1 LEKHHVSCSSA
12 PNSPTWTTNNY
23 KQNTNNDND
32 ATALLTSD
40 DPPTNNN
47 ATLSPDN
54 EVLLSTVFP
63 QHSLM
68 VKHFQEYATTKGFLL
83 AEHTKQSFTTKE
95 FANFF
100 PGESNHSLGSNT
112 IQTMTHARRGYLC
125 CSPKSHGRTKGIQC
139 CFLVPYFWNA
149 SHNNFMLRS
158 EGSNLSHNHRLLSQL
173 TVIDGRAIVNLESS
187 LSPEEFN
194 SIKEQ
199 SRCRVHIPQMRV
211 NLEECFPDQS
221 FSPTM
226 LYWMRLRFLNEKYG
240 ADGHNPQD
248 LFMKGDRI

>member
-1 LEKHHVSCSSA
+1 MARLFLFYCAVSLAWARKPTAPIQFPSEKHRVSCSLAPNSLTDPPPIQYPLEKHHVSCSSA

-47 ATLSPDN
+47 ATLSLDN

-68 VKHFQEYATTKGFLL
+68 VKHFQEYATTNGVLL

-100 PGESNHSLGSNT
+100 PGEQSLLGIKYNSNYDT
-112 IQTMTHARRGYLC
+112 C
-125 CSPKSHGRTKGIQC
+125 KKGL
-139 CFLVPYFWNA
+139 FA
-149 SHNNFMLRS
+149 
-158 EGSNLSHNHRLLSQL
+158 LLSQISWL
-173 TVIDGRAIVNLESS
+173 YQGYSMLFSCPVFLECQ
-187 LSPEEFN
+187 P
-194 SIKEQ
+194 
-199 SRCRVHIPQMRV
+199 
-211 NLEECFPDQS
+211 
-221 FSPTM
+221 
-226 LYWMRLRFLNEKYG
+226 
-240 ADGHNPQD
+240 
-248 LFMKGDRI
+248 

>member
-1 LEKHHVSCSSA
+1 MSFSLATKSA
-12 PNSPTWTTNNY
+12 AWTTNNDN
-23 KQNTNNDND
+23 QNTINDND
-32 ATALLTSD
+32 AIALLTSA
-40 DPPTNNN
+40 DPPINNN

-112 IQTMTHARRGYLC
+112 IQTMTHARRGYLR
-125 CSPKSHGRTKGIQC
+125 CSPKSHGCKKGIQC
-139 CFLVPYFWNA
+139 CFLVPFFWNA
-149 SHNNFMLRS
+149 SHNNFMLCS
-158 EGSNLSHNHRLLSQL
+158 EGSNLSHNHWLLSQL

-187 LSPEEFN
+187 LSPEEFI

-199 SRCRVHIPQMRV
+199 S
-211 NLEECFPDQS
+211 
-221 FSPTM
+221 
-226 LYWMRLRFLNEKYG
+226 
-240 ADGHNPQD
+240 
-248 LFMKGDRI
+248 